1 MPQSFKGT
9 QVELARVTIDGRVT
23 GPIVK
28 IEVQFCNKDGVV
40 HAFTRHELEPTVD
53 PRIASA
59 TKQLLDAVKSW
70 AEHVHYEDAAGTARK
85 VTTGGIAESL
95 RGSADPDD
103 EVGGQ
108 G

>member
-1 MPQSFKGT
+1 MPSSFKGT
-9 QVELARVTIDGRVT
+9 QVELARVTIEGRAT

-28 IEVQFCNKDGVV
+28 VEIQFCNKDGVV

-59 TKQLLDAVKSW
+59 TKQLMDAVKSW
-70 AEHVHYEDAAGTARK
+70 AEHAHYEDAAGAARR

>member
-1 MPQSFKGT
+1 MPSSFKGT
-9 QVELARVTIDGRVT
+9 QVELARVTIEGRST

-28 IEVQFCNKDGVV
+28 VEVQFCNKDGLV

-53 PRIASA
+53 PRLASA
-59 TKQLLDAVKSW
+59 TKQLMDAVKAW
-70 AEHVHYEDAAGTARK
+70 VEHAHYEDAAGAARR